1 MLALDYLSSNL
12 WTLTFVCTILGL
24 SIGSF
29 LNVMVYRIP
38 IMLEKQ
44 WRAQAREILTA
55 ESQDPKA
62 TPPASPI
69 TEKTFNLVYPN
80 SHCPHC
86 ETAIKPWHNI
96 PVISY
101 LLLGGK
107 CAKCAHPIS
116 KRYPIVEMV
125 TAILTILVVWQF
137 GFTLQSAA
145 LLVFSWA
152 LITLTLID
160 FDHQLLPDNITL
172 PLLWAGLIV
181 NSSGLIVTLPDALW
195 GAVAGY
201 LSLWSVYWL
210 FKLITGKEGMG
221 YGDFKL
227 LAALGAWLGW
237 QTLPLIIMLS
247 SLVGAAVGLGLI
259 LLRGQDKNTPIP
271 FGPYLAIAGWIAAL
285 WGESI
290 IVAYSHYLG

>member
-38 IMLEKQ
+38 IMLERQ
-44 WRAQAREILTA
+44 WRAQAREILTT
-55 ESQDPKA
+55 ENQDPEA

-107 CAKCAHPIS
+107 CAKCARTIS
-116 KRYPIVEMV
+116 KRYPLVEVV
-125 TAILTILVVWQF
+125 TAILTTLVVWQF

-172 PLLWAGLIV
+172 PLLWTGLIV